1 MLESDVFICTL
12 HLSLVSLTQQLG
24 YVMFVMCNKQ
34 QTTITLSLQRYPST
48 SVVELDVEIY
58 MEAPTLEKTKN
69 TETTAMF
76 LNQQ

>member
-1 MLESDVFICTL
+1 
-12 HLSLVSLTQQLG
+12 
-24 YVMFVMCNKQ
+24 MCNKQ